1 MKKSLVR
8 KTHPKGESVLRSPT
22 SLLVNAYGGKVRVAF
37 DDQAEVTAYGQLP
50 FFSEFL
56 RETGLFE
63 DFVRSCP
70 LSYTSNN
77 APAVRDLLGTVVLSV
92 LAGHN
97 RYAHMA
103 SLRGDGVA
111 ASLFGMTKI
120 VSEDS
125 ARRGL
130 LRIGAAEGSVWL
142 RKLLRAPYED
152 LLRAKWVLDIDTTVK
167 TIYGHQEGAK
177 VGYNPHK
184 HGRPSHVYHSY
195 IMANTRL
202 LLDVEVA
209 AGNEHTSQHAQPG
222 LWRLIDEL
230 PRSKQPSLLRGD
242 SGFGSESFMKGAEDR
257 NVPYLFKLR
266 QYKGVKSVIRR
277 AFRASSSR
285 WCNAGQ
291 GWEGFED
298 RIQLSGW
305 TTERRVLVIRR
316 KLKENV
322 VLDDPAS
329 KQLVLIASDD
339 PINRYEHAVLVTSL
353 TDEPLTIA
361 ELYRHRADAEN
372 IFDEK
377 KNQWGWGGYTTHDL
391 ARCKLM
397 ARIGALVFNWW
408 SLFSGLAFPDKH
420 HEAITSRPLLL
431 HAVGVKTRHA
441 GQQKISVS
449 SSHAK
454 RDTVKKVLSAAS
466 HFLYRLRNAAEQ
478 LTQKQKLIL
487 ILRRVFAR
495 FLNGGMLQGLKPI
508 RQLV

>member
-152 LLRAKWVLDIDTTVK
+152 LLRAKWVL
-167 TIYGHQEGAK
+167 
-177 VGYNPHK
+177 GYRYN
-184 HGRPSHVYHSY
+184 
-195 IMANTRL
+195 
-202 LLDVEVA
+202 
-209 AGNEHTSQHAQPG
+209 
-222 LWRLIDEL
+222 
-230 PRSKQPSLLRGD
+230 SKDYLR
-242 SGFGSESFMKGAEDR
+242 
-257 NVPYLFKLR
+257 
-266 QYKGVKSVIRR
+266 
-277 AFRASSSR
+277 
-285 WCNAGQ
+285 
-291 GWEGFED
+291 
-298 RIQLSGW
+298 
-305 TTERRVLVIRR
+305 
-316 KLKENV
+316 
-322 VLDDPAS
+322 
-329 KQLVLIASDD
+329 
-339 PINRYEHAVLVTSL
+339 
-353 TDEPLTIA
+353 
-361 ELYRHRADAEN
+361 
-372 IFDEK
+372 
-377 KNQWGWGGYTTHDL
+377 
-391 ARCKLM
+391 
-397 ARIGALVFNWW
+397 
-408 SLFSGLAFPDKH
+408 
-420 HEAITSRPLLL
+420 TSRGSKGWL
-431 HAVGVKTRHA
+431 
-441 GQQKISVS
+441 
-449 SSHAK
+449 
-454 RDTVKKVLSAAS
+454 
-466 HFLYRLRNAAEQ
+466 
-478 LTQKQKLIL
+478 
-487 ILRRVFAR
+487 
-495 FLNGGMLQGLKPI
+495 
-508 RQLV
+508 